1 MDLLNTYEEYKNY
14 KNQYVVFIEELFNS
28 NLKAYSREIT
38 LKKLEE
44 AFKTFEMFNSRTD
57 DMKVEE
63 KDEENLR
70 DLRYLI
76 FDSLLLSSDLL
87 KFYKYNEV
95 ERFKMRTINYI
106 NKVRRDEMF
115 SSSMNNSSCRVK

>member
-14 KNQYVVFIEELFNS
+14 KNQYVLFIEELFNS
-28 NLKAYSREIT
+28 NLKAYSNEIA
-38 LKKLEE
+38 LEKLEE

-106 NKVRRDEMF
+106 NKVRREEMF
-115 SSSMNNSSCRVK
+115 SSSMNNSNCRVK

>member
-28 NLKAYSREIT
+28 NLKAYSREIV
-38 LKKLEE
+38 LEKLEE

-57 DMKVEE
+57 SMKVEE

-106 NKVRRDEMF
+106 NKVRREEMF